1 MPTDKEANKVK
12 KIHNKPKK
20 AAPQSSIQV
29 DERAV
34 QKLADILNHTNLSE
48 IEYETDAGRIRVAK
62 YAPAHPSLSALAPA
76 VAPPPVPLDN
86 TSVAQAPPVAPSSS
100 HEGVSHDQSTHPGA
114 IKAPMVGTIY
124 LSPQPDA
131 PPFVKVGDKVKEGDT
146 LLIIEAMKVMN
157 PIRSHKA
164 GTVKEVLVSS
174 GEPVEFDHPLLI
186 LE

>member
-1 MPTDKEANKVK
+1 MPTDKESSKLR

-20 AAPQSSIQV
+20 DAPQSSIQV
-29 DERAV
+29 DARAV
-34 QKLADILNHTNLSE
+34 QKLADILNNTNLSE

-62 YAPAHPSLSALAPA
+62 YMPHQLLAGGAPAVVPTSAPLETAVAPA
-76 VAPPPVPLDN
+76 VA
-86 TSVAQAPPVAPSSS
+86 TSSAP
-100 HEGVSHDQSTHPGA
+100 HEGVSHDQNNHPGVV
-114 IKAPMVGTIY
+114 KAPMVGTIY

-131 PPFVKVGDKVKEGDT
+131 PPFVKVGDAIKEGDT

-164 GTVKEVLVSS
+164 GTVKEILVSS

-186 LE
+186 VE